1 MRLSLAPARAL
12 ALVLLLVP
20 AALVASQSQPQ
31 PAAPAA
37 AQAAAAEADV
47 ASPEAIV
54 AALYDVISG
63 PAGQARNWDRFRSL
77 FAPGARLIPAA
88 PRPDGAAPPS
98 LSPEDYVQ
106 RTSARFLKDGF
117 FEREVARRV
126 ESYGTVVH
134 VFSTYESR
142 RAREDEKPFARGIN
156 SIQLMKHAGRWWIVT
171 VMWDQER
178 PDNSIPSKYLVNEP
192 PRG

>member
-1 MRLSLAPARAL
+1 
-12 ALVLLLVP
+12 
-20 AALVASQSQPQ
+20 
-31 PAAPAA
+31 
-37 AQAAAAEADV
+37 
-47 ASPEAIV
+47 
-54 AALYDVISG
+54 
-63 PAGQARNWDRFRSL
+63 
-77 FAPGARLIPAA
+77 
-88 PRPDGAAPPS
+88 
-98 LSPEDYVQ
+98 VQ
-106 RTSARFLKDGF
+106 RTSAAFLKSGF
-117 FEREVARRV
+117 FEGEVARRV

-142 RAREDEKPFARGIN
+142 RAREDEKPMARGIN